1 MDDKNY
7 RRERKFYED
16 LYDLHT
22 IEECLRMEQAN
33 KNINIPKV
41 IGKEKVSLEDSRKL
55 YAYMT
60 VLPLYTYKGERYR
73 NKQDKINEWVDRDT
87 KKQERFD
94 NAVEP
99 STIFCEKCNEVMFA
113 IDKILEDYMDESL
126 KVLFLLE
133 CPECHTRKGI
143 YDDGSEF
150 KKSSHKC
157 PKCFTEMRYSS
168 SRKGKIIMSIYKCKS
183 CNYTDR
189 ETFDLTEKDDK
200 WEKQQKED
208 QRLLVRYR
216 SDYCLSNETGDEY
229 ITSMDQIKRFLDQ
242 RSEEQKKETD
252 PVYQK
257 VKRIKKI
264 TVVELERRLSNI
276 LSKNKFIKLSFEN
289 PEIGKQ
295 VIVPFTVQ
303 DSDSQRK
310 SQSSTYTLQKLIKST
325 IKGSNWRLMSEGTTY
340 RLGYVSGR
348 LKGYEDEDDLYKLV
362 KSSKS

>member
-1 MDDKNY
+1 MNFLKVQQY
-7 RRERKFYED
+7 YSD
-16 LYDLHT
+16 LYDLFT
-22 IEECLRMEQAN
+22 VKECLRMEQVN
-33 KNINIPKV
+33 RKLKIPKK

-55 YAYMT
+55 YAYIA

-94 NAVEP
+94 SAVEP
-99 STIFCEKCNEVMFA
+99 NTIFCEKCNEVMFT

-133 CPECHTRKGI
+133 CPKCHKRKGI

-157 PKCFTEMRYSS
+157 PKCFTEMRHSS
-168 SRKGKIIMSIYKCKS
+168 SRKGKIITSIYKCKS
-183 CNYTDR
+183 CNYTDT
-189 ETFDLTEKDDK
+189 ETFDLAKKDDK
-200 WEKQQKED
+200 WEKEQKTD
-208 QRLLVRYR
+208 RRLLARYR
-216 SDYCLSNETGDEY
+216 SDYCLSDEDGNEY
-229 ITSMDQIKRFLDQ
+229 ITSVDQIKRFLDQ
-242 RSEEQKKETD
+242 RSEEQKKEAD
-252 PVYQK
+252 PIYQK
-257 VKRIKKI
+257 VKKVKRL
-264 TVVELERRLSNI
+264 TVVELEKL
-276 LSKNKFIKLSFEN
+276 LSKALGKDKYIKLSFDK
-289 PEIGKQ
+289 PEIGRQ

-303 DSDSQRK
+303 DSDSQRE
-310 SQSSTYTLQKLIKST
+310 SQDSTYTLQKVIKST

>member
-1 MDDKNY
+1 MNY
-7 RRERKFYED
+7 LQTQQHYSD
-16 LYDLHT
+16 LYDLFT
-22 IEECLRMEQAN
+22 IKECLRMEQTN
-33 KNINIPKV
+33 RNLEIPKK
-41 IGKEKVSLEDSRKL
+41 IGKEKVSPEDFRKL

-60 VLPLYTYKGERYR
+60 GLPLYTYKGERYR
-73 NKQDKINEWVDRDT
+73 NKQDKINEWINRDT

-94 NAVEP
+94 NAFEP
-99 STIFCEKCNEVMFA
+99 NSIFCEKCNEVMFT
-113 IDKILEDYMDESL
+113 IDKILEDYSDKSL

-133 CPECHTRKGI
+133 CPKCHTRRGI

-168 SRKGKIIMSIYKCKS
+168 SQKGKIITSIYKCKS
-183 CNYTDR
+183 CNFTDT
-189 ETFDLTEKDDK
+189 EIFDLAEKDDK

-208 QRLLVRYR
+208 QRLLARYR
-216 SDYCLSNETGDEY
+216 SDYCLSNEAGDEY

-264 TVVELERRLSNI
+264 TVVELERQLGKI
-276 LSKNKFIKLSFEN
+276 LSKNKFIKLSFEK

-303 DSDSQRK
+303 DSDPKRESQD
-310 SQSSTYTLQKLIKST
+310 STATLQKLIKST
-325 IKGSNWRLMSEGTTY
+325 IKGSIWRLMSEGTTY

-348 LKGYEDEDDLYKLV
+348 LKGYEDENDLYNLV
-362 KSSKS
+362 KSSKF